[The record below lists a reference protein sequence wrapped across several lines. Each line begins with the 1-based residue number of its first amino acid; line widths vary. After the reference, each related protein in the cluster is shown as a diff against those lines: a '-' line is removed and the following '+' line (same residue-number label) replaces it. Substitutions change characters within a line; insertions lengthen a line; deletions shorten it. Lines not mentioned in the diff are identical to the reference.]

1 LDISRYIVKEEFMR
15 KAKAVLVL
23 LVTIGF
29 ARISLAATDKEK
41 AEKILRAS
49 AQVLTEIMNAPDKG
63 IPEEVVKGAKCI
75 AVIPHEIKGGF
86 IFGAE
91 HGRGVATCRT
101 AKGWSAP
108 AFFSVTGGSWGAQI
122 GVEGVDNVLM
132 IMNEKGMERLLS
144 DKFEIGADASAAA
157 GPVGRH
163 AAAGTDWKLDTEI
176 LSYSRSKGVFAGVTL
191 NGTVIK
197 PDTDTMR
204 AFYGADANTREV
216 LLGRVPPPPAAKTF
230 LAAVRNAEL
239 EAKKRA

>member
-1 LDISRYIVKEEFMR
+1 MR

-29 ARISLAATDKEK
+29 ARISLAATNKEK
-41 AEKILRAS
+41 AEKLLQAS
-49 AQVLTEIMNAPDKG
+49 AQVLTEVMNAPDKG

-108 AFFSVTGGSWGAQI
+108 TFFSVTGGSWGAQI

-132 IMNEKGMERLLS
+132 IMNDKGMERLLS
-144 DKFEIGADASAAA
+144 DKFKIGADASAQL
-157 GPVGRH
+157 VQ
-163 AAAGTDWKLDTEI
+163 
-176 LSYSRSKGVFAGVTL
+176 
-191 NGTVIK
+191 
-197 PDTDTMR
+197 
-204 AFYGADANTREV
+204 
-216 LLGRVPPPPAAKTF
+216 
-230 LAAVRNAEL
+230 
-239 EAKKRA
+239 